1 MCAVWAGW
9 SSVNAVTTMP
19 ERARRWA
26 RRSLLR
32 RLGLWTA
39 AIVTVCGVLA
49 AALSYL
55 LGYDEANA
63 LQDAQLRQI
72 AALVHGWGTLPAAVL
87 RGGDDTDARIVVQP
101 LDAPVP
107 AGGLRLPAALHA
119 GMQQVRVAGRDWR
132 VFVSAG
138 RAGRVAVAQRAELRS
153 EAALDSAQ
161 RTIVPMLA
169 LVPLLA
175 LLSAWVVRRALRPV
189 RRLADEVDARDA
201 ASLQQL
207 DLAQVPL
214 ELRPFLNSINGLLE
228 RLAEAVERER
238 RFVADA
244 AHELRT
250 PVAVLGVQ
258 AENLAHGALDD
269 DARQRLHALRQG
281 LERARSIVEQLL
293 GLARA
298 QSAAQPLLQPLR
310 PLALLR
316 QVVEDLMPL
325 ADARRIDL
333 GLDEVDDLEVRSDP
347 TLLYIFVR
355 NAVDNAI
362 RYTPRGG
369 RVDLALR
376 RAPDGGAEIDI
387 ADDGPGIAP
396 ELLERAFEPFERLGH
411 AGGGSGLG
419 LPIMRGVAH
428 KLGAALELLPGA
440 PRGLRVRLRLPR

>member
-1 MCAVWAGW
+1 M
-9 SSVNAVTTMP
+9 TTMS
-19 ERARRWA
+19 ERLRRWA
-26 RRSLLR
+26 GRSLLR

-39 AIVTVCGVLA
+39 AIVAASGVLA
-49 AALSYL
+49 AALSYA

-72 AALVHGWGTLPAAVL
+72 AALVHGWGALPAAVL

-107 AGGLRLPAALHA
+107 PGGLRLPTTLHD
-119 GMQQVRVAGRDWR
+119 GMQPLRVAGEDWR

-138 RAGRVAVAQRAELRS
+138 RAGRIAVAQRAELRS

-169 LVPLLA
+169 LVPLLV

-201 ASLQQL
+201 ASLQRL
-207 DLAQVPL
+207 DLEQVPL
-214 ELRPFLNSINGLLE
+214 ELRPFLASINGLLE
-228 RLAEAVERER
+228 RLGDAVERER

-250 PVAVLGVQ
+250 PVAALSVQ
-258 AENLAHGALDD
+258 ADNLAHGALPD

-281 LERARSIVEQLL
+281 LERARGVVEQLL

-298 QSAAQPLLQPLR
+298 QSAAQPLAQPVALR
-310 PLALLR
+310 ALLR

-333 GLDEVDDLEVRSDP
+333 GLDTGDDVELRSDP

-362 RYTPRGG
+362 RYTAAGG

-376 RAPDGGAEIDI
+376 RDAEGRVEIDVV
-387 ADDGPGIAP
+387 DDGPGIAP
-396 ELLERAFEPFERLGH
+396 ALVERAFEPFERLGH
-411 AGGGSGLG
+411 AGAGSGLG
-419 LPIMRGVAH
+419 LPIMRGVAR
-428 KLGAALELLPGA
+428 KLGAELELSAALPH
-440 PRGLRVRLRLPR
+440 GLTVRLRLPS

>member
-1 MCAVWAGW
+1 
-9 SSVNAVTTMP
+9 
-19 ERARRWA
+19 
-26 RRSLLR
+26 
-32 RLGLWTA
+32 
-39 AIVTVCGVLA
+39 
-49 AALSYL
+49 
-55 LGYDEANA
+55 
-63 LQDAQLRQI
+63 
-72 AALVHGWGTLPAAVL
+72 
-87 RGGDDTDARIVVQP
+87 
-101 LDAPVP
+101 
-107 AGGLRLPAALHA
+107 
-119 GMQQVRVAGRDWR
+119 
-132 VFVSAG
+132 
-138 RAGRVAVAQRAELRS
+138 
-153 EAALDSAQ
+153 
-161 RTIVPMLA
+161 MLA
-169 LVPLLA
+169 LVP

-250 PVAVLGVQ
+250 PVAALGVQ

-281 LERARSIVEQLL
+281 LERARSVVEQLL

-298 QSAAQPLLQPLR
+298 QSAAQPQLQPLR

-333 GLDEVDDLEVRSDP
+333 GLAEVDELEVRSDP

-362 RYTPRGG
+362 RYTPVGG

-376 RAPDGGAEIDI
+376 RTPDGGAEIDV
-387 ADDGPGIAP
+387 ADNGPGIAP

-419 LPIMRGVAH
+419 LPIMRSVAH

>member
-1 MCAVWAGW
+1 MLDGLRCWAG
-9 SSVNAVTTMP
+9 
-19 ERARRWA
+19 
-26 RRSLLR
+26 RSLLR
-32 RLGLWTA
+32 RLWLWTA
-39 AIVTVCGVLA
+39 AIVAACGVLA

-72 AALVHGWGTLPAAVL
+72 AALVHGWGALPAAVL

-107 AGGLRLPAALHA
+107 RGGLQLPATLHE
-119 GMQQVRVAGRDWR
+119 GMQQVRVGGVEWR
-132 VFVSAG
+132 VFVRSG
-138 RAGRVAVAQRAELRS
+138 RAGRIAVAQRAELRS

-201 ASLQQL
+201 ARLQRL
-207 DLAQVPL
+207 DLEPAPL
-214 ELRPFLNSINGLLE
+214 ELRPFLASINGLLE
-228 RLAEAVERER
+228 RLGEAVERER

-250 PVAVLGVQ
+250 PVAALSVQ
-258 AENLAHGALDD
+258 ADNLAHGALSD

-281 LERARSIVEQLL
+281 LARARSVVEQLL

-310 PLALLR
+310 PQALLR

-325 ADARRIDL
+325 ADQRGIDL
-333 GLDEVDDLEVRSDP
+333 GLAEADDVEVDSDP

-362 RYTPRGG
+362 RYTPPGG

-376 RAPDGGAEIDI
+376 RRAGGGAEIDVV
-387 ADDGPGIAP
+387 DDGPGIAA
-396 ELLERAFEPFERLGH
+396 ERIERAFEPFERLGRTD
-411 AGGGSGLG
+411 GGSGLG
-419 LPIMRGVAH
+419 LPIMRSVAS
-428 KLGAALELLPGA
+428 KLGAELELGPVA
-440 PRGLRVRLRLPR
+440 PHGLRVRLRLPG